1 MALAIRPDDV
11 AARVGS
17 APTTVTLDGALVRA
31 NVEIRDAEHRHHLRK
46 AADLELRVPIAM
58 IDRMLD
64 ELEILNLLEVS
75 RVPSSFE
82 GRLDQ
87 IRDLL
92 GARPSLAQ
100 HAEGLRVRVAIN
112 RLMDALFDL
121 QEALLITRRK
131 MAKRGDR
138 GNRA

>member
-1 MALAIRPDDV
+1 LALAIRPDEV
-11 AARVGS
+11 AEWVGS
-17 APTTVTLDGALVRA
+17 APTTVTLDGALARA

-46 AADLELRVPIAM
+46 AQDLELRVPIAM
-58 IDRMLD
+58 IDWLLD
-64 ELEILNLLEVS
+64 ELEILNLLEV
-75 RVPSSFE
+75 RRGPSSFE

-121 QEALLITRRK
+121 QEAILITRRK
-131 MAKRGDR
+131 MAERGHR